1 MARNPVVFARVSGGA
16 IASGRVNVSALLAV
30 IMVAALFGCGARRPR
45 GGTVRRRASLETG
58 CPEEQMTATPTGA
71 GGWLVTG
78 CGLSRAYTCTN
89 GWTPICVPSGPT
101 DARVAVTE
109 ETPGAVAF
117 VVVEPASASP
127 AQTWS
132 AATVDDLV
140 AQSRTEILACLPAS
154 TAALTLDV
162 RLNVDGTVVVLA
174 SDIWVDEDSRECV
187 ASVLAR
193 AWLRGSV
200 AEAST
205 AQLRFART
213 QSSAPTVPAA
223 DPAIEDR
230 VRAHLDARRAAALA
244 CVDGATVALAVS
256 WAADGTLEISAR
268 GRFAGTAEEACV
280 RAALTHARVRPAPRA
295 AGTIVHALAP

>member
-1 MARNPVVFARVSGGA
+1 
-16 IASGRVNVSALLAV
+16 
-30 IMVAALFGCGARRPR
+30 MVAVMMVVTLFGCGARRPR

-58 CPEEQMTATPTGA
+58 CPEERMTATPTGA

-109 ETPGAVAF
+109 QTPGAGAF
-117 VVVEPASASP
+117 VVLEPASASRR
-127 AQTWS
+127 QTWS
-132 AATVDDLV
+132 AAAVDDLV
-140 AQSRTEILACLPAS
+140 AQSRTEILACLPPS
-154 TAALTLDV
+154 TPALTLDV

-174 SDIWVDEDSRECV
+174 SDVWVDDDGRECV

-200 AEAST
+200 SEART
-205 AQLRFART
+205 AQLRFVRAPG
-213 QSSAPTVPAA
+213 SAAPTVSAA
-223 DPAIEDR
+223 DPGIEDR

-244 CVDGATVALAVS
+244 CIDDASVALAVS
-256 WAADGTLEISAR
+256 WAADGTLTISAR
-268 GRFAGTAEEACV
+268 GRFAGTAEEACI
-280 RAALTHARVRPAPRA
+280 RAALTRTRVQPAPRV
-295 AGTIVHALAP
+295 AGSLVHALAP